1 MAEADSA
8 RRAAPGGDSDPA
20 PAQRAAPGGDSAPAP
35 AQRAAPGGDSAP
47 DSVLELS
54 VPNGTK
60 NRRKARAAGPHR
72 RVANQIPEEILNDT
86 ELQEAGRVLPSNYN
100 FEIYKTV
107 WRIKQAGA
115 QRVALQ
121 MPEGFLMFACAI
133 ADIIER
139 HGGKRKPVVDG
150 RYMFHQRTMLLLSA
164 CALSQK
170 AGFHEAV

>member
-133 ADIIER
+133 ADIIESESPLKKLIATSGV
-139 HGGKRKPVVDG
+139 HVSEKTS
-150 RYMFHQRTMLLLSA
+150 Y
-164 CALSQK
+164 
-170 AGFHEAV
+170 